1 MKLLSAA
8 IAATLVLTSAAA
20 LQAAP
25 EGAVDRTAVDRTKAR
40 ETAFNRMDTNKDGS
54 LSREEMNAAAT
65 RRAARLDADKD
76 GKVSRA
82 EFVSVG
88 KATAKRE
95 ARFTKLDK
103 AGVGTLPLE
112 RFVAVHLRRLDRMDA
127 NKDGVIS
134 RAEYVSFRPKKAG

>member
-8 IAATLVLTSAAA
+8 VAATLVLTSAAA

-25 EGAVDRTAVDRTKAR
+25 EGAVDRTKAR
-40 ETAFNRMDTNKDGS
+40 EATFNRLDANKDGS
-54 LSREEMNAAAT
+54 LSREEINTIAN

-82 EFVSVG
+82 EFVSAG

-103 AGVGTLPLE
+103 AGVGALPLE
-112 RFVAVHLRRLDRMDA
+112 RFVTAHLRRLDRMDA

-134 RAEYVSFRPKKAG
+134 RTEYVTFRPKKAG